1 MLPLSHLYLRLLF
14 ILSNLFFKS
23 SILAAA
29 EEGEAVVVPMP
40 EE

>member
-1 MLPLSHLYLRLLF
+1 MLPLYLRLLF

-29 EEGEAVVVPMP
+29 EEDEAVVVPMP